1 MTSLESTRG
10 DTAAGVPLLQP
21 PKFPLSPTQLDQLRL
36 YATEAPLSQ
45 GEMLYSPGD
54 ASWDMFVV
62 LAGRID
68 IFDRHGLPG
77 MRVVVSYGPGEFSGE
92 IGMLTGRRSTL
103 TAIVAEEGRA
113 LRVPAEHLRTIVAE
127 ERTLSDFMLDA
138 LMTRRSFL
146 LQEGIGVTLV
156 GSRFDPETRRLLEL
170 LARNGVASKWLDS
183 ESSAQAA
190 LVMDRLEVTAADL
203 PVLAMPGGP
212 VLRKPS
218 AADVRRA
225 LGTSST
231 DSAAAAEDCD
241 LVVVGGGPGGLAAAV
256 YGASEGLATTLL
268 ECTALGGQAGT
279 SSRIENYLGFP
290 AGLSGSE
297 LSTRAVVQAEKFGV
311 RLTLAVEAISLCT
324 EPGRHV
330 ITLEDGSTIGARSII
345 VATGAHYKRLPLE
358 RIRDFEGVGIYYA
371 ASAVEAQSCLGQEV
385 AVVGGGN
392 SAGQAALY
400 LAETCATVH
409 LLVRRDG
416 LEETMSQY
424 LIARIERHPKID
436 FRART
441 EVTRLLGDDAL
452 TGVDVSTPDGPATLP
467 VSALFLFI
475 GAIPGT
481 EWLRGKLALDR
492 SGFVLTGPDIPA
504 SRLDGTVPLPLE
516 TTIPGI
522 FCVGD
527 ARSGSVKRVA
537 TAIGEGSM
545 AVRLVFDRLPVAGPV

>member
-1 MTSLESTRG
+1 MTSLESLAA
-10 DTAAGVPLLQP
+10 TAPLDP
-21 PKFPLSPTQLDQLRL
+21 PPAFPLSPTQLERIRV
-36 YATEAPLSQ
+36 YG
-45 GEMLYSPGD
+45 GEEPVASGEVLYSPGD
-54 ASWDMFVV
+54 EDWGMFVV
-62 LAGRID
+62 LEGRVD
-68 IFDRHGLPG
+68 IVERYQMPG
-77 MRVVVSYGPGEFSGE
+77 MRVVVSYEPGEFTGE

-103 TAIVAEEGRA
+103 TAVVGESGRV
-113 LRVPAEHLRTIVAE
+113 LRVPVENVRTMVAE
-127 ERTLSDFMLDA
+127 DRTLSELILDA
-138 LMTRRSFL
+138 LMTRRGYL
-146 LQEGIGVTLV
+146 VREGIGVTLV

-170 LARNGVASKWLDS
+170 LARNGVATKWLDCENS
-183 ESSAQAA
+183 PQGALLLDKLGVSAGE
-190 LVMDRLEVTAADL
+190 M
-203 PVLAMPGGP
+203 PVVAIPGGA
-212 VLRKPS
+212 VLRNPS
-218 AADVRRA
+218 ALELRRA
-225 LGTSST
+225 LGNPEPSN
-231 DSAAAAEDCD
+231 DAGAEDCD

-297 LSTRAVVQAEKFGV
+297 LSNRAIVQAEKFGV
-311 RLTLAVEAISLCT
+311 RLTLAAEAVSLCS

-330 ITLEDGSTIGARSII
+330 ITLDDGSTIGARSII
-345 VATGAHYKRLPLE
+345 VATGAHYKRLPLD
-358 RIRDFEGVGIYYA
+358 RIHDFEGVGVYYA
-371 ASAVEAQSCLGQEV
+371 ATAVEAQACVAREV

-409 LLVRRDG
+409 LMVRRDG

-436 FRART
+436 FMPRT
-441 EVTRLLGDDAL
+441 EVTRLLGDDEL
-452 TGVDVSTPDGPATLP
+452 TAIEVASSGAPATLE
-467 VSALFLFI
+467 VHALFLFI
-475 GAIPGT
+475 GATPGT
-481 EWLRGKLALDR
+481 DWLQGKLALDR
-492 SGFVLTGPDIPA
+492 AGFILTGPDIPA

-516 TTIPGI
+516 TTVPGI

-545 AVRLVFDRLPVAGPV
+545 AVRLVFDRLLVGATV

>member
-1 MTSLESTRG
+1 MTSLESL
-10 DTAAGVPLLQP
+10 TATVPLDQP
-21 PKFPLSPTQLDQLRL
+21 PAFPLSPTQLEQIRV
-36 YATEAPLSQ
+36 YGSEEPVEAGDL
-45 GEMLYSPGD
+45 LYSPGD
-54 ASWDMFVV
+54 EDWGMFVV
-62 LAGRID
+62 LEGRID
-68 IFDRHGLPG
+68 IVERHGLPG

-103 TAIVAEEGRA
+103 TAVVGEGGRV
-113 LRVPAEHLRTIVAE
+113 LRVPVENVRTIVAE
-127 ERTLSDFMLDA
+127 DRTLSELILDA
-138 LMTRRSFL
+138 LMTRRGYL
-146 LQEGIGVTLV
+146 VREGIGVTLV

-170 LARNGVASKWLDS
+170 LARNGVATKWLDC
-183 ESSAQAA
+183 ESSPQAA
-190 LVMDRLEVTAADL
+190 LLLDKLGVSPGDL
-203 PVLAMPGGP
+203 PVVAVPGLP
-212 VLRKPS
+212 ALRNPS
-218 AADVRRA
+218 ALELRRA
-225 LGTSST
+225 LGNPEAGS
-231 DSAAAAEDCD
+231 DPAAEDCD

-297 LSTRAVVQAEKFGV
+297 LSNRAVVQAEKFGV
-311 RLTLAVEAISLCT
+311 RLTLAAEAVSLCS

-330 ITLEDGSTIGARSII
+330 LTLDDGSTIGARSII
-345 VATGAHYKRLPLE
+345 VATGAHYKRLPLD
-358 RIRDFEGVGIYYA
+358 RIHDFEGVGVYYA
-371 ASAVEAQSCLGQEV
+371 ATAVEAQACVAREV

-409 LLVRRDG
+409 LMVRRDG

-424 LIARIERHPKID
+424 LISRIERHPKIN
-436 FRART
+436 FMPRT
-441 EVTRLLGDDAL
+441 EVTCLLGDEEL
-452 TGVDVSTPDGPATLP
+452 TAIEVSSSGAPVTLDVR
-467 VSALFLFI
+467 ALFLFI
-475 GAIPGT
+475 GATPGT
-481 EWLRGKLALDR
+481 EWLQGKLALDR
-492 SGFVLTGPDIPA
+492 AGFVLTGPDIPA

-516 TTIPGI
+516 TSVPGI

-545 AVRLVFDRLPVAGPV
+545 AVRLVFDRLLVAAKI